1 MHNSIE
7 EHDRAEAAVRRR
19 GCARY
24 ERVMEVLKDVPLSE
38 FTVGQLQDIHYL
50 VGRDWRMTGGS
61 PQTLERLEKIVE
73 ERALQL
79 KHGMFVRYKNP
90 KKGQRGKGIITS
102 YPRRGT
108 TLVRVRGPRGW
119 DGWCRIDELEIVS
132 P

>member
-1 MHNSIE
+1 MGHPME
-7 EHDRAEAAVRRR
+7 DFWDRAREASGRTS
-19 GCARY
+19 ARY
-24 ERVMEVLKDVPLSE
+24 EHVLAALRDVPLSE
-38 FTVGQLQDIHYL
+38 FTVGQLWDIHRL
-50 VGRDWRMTGGS
+50 VAREWGEPSLIER
-61 PQTLERLEKIVE
+61 LERLVDD
-73 ERALQL
+73 RSRQL